1 MATSKKTNA
10 KNATGVIAIMS
21 GMGDKLNDIWQ
32 VSNDRKDAMLAVSAY
47 RTAIQ
52 AAKTQAY
59 YRKSISSKK
68 RISFLD

>member
-1 MATSKKTNA
+1 MATKKKTSA
-10 KNATGVIAIMS
+10 KNATGVISIMS
-21 GMGDKLNDIWQ
+21 DMGDKLTDVWQ
-32 VSNDRKDAMLAVSAY
+32 TTNDRKDATLAVSAY

-68 RISFLD
+68 RIPFLD

>member
-1 MATSKKTNA
+1 MATKKTNA
-10 KNATGVIAIMS
+10 KNATGVISIMS
-21 GMGDKLNDIWQ
+21 TMGDKLNDMWQ
-32 VSNDRKDAMLAVSAY
+32 TTNDRKDATLAVSAY

-68 RISFLD
+68 RIPFLD